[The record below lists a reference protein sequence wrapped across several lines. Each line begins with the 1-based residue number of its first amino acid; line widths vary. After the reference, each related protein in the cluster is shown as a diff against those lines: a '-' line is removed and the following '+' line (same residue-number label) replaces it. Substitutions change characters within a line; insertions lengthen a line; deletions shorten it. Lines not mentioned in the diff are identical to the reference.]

1 MSLKEKT
8 PSETL
13 DERGKICPYPLME
26 TRDKLKEMAE
36 GEVLE
41 VLIDHPPAV
50 ENIATLSKKLELEH
64 EVEVIKEGEEWKI
77 YIQK

>member
-1 MSLKEKT
+1 MDMGLKEKP

-36 GEVLE
+36 GELLE
-41 VLIDHPPAV
+41 VLVDHPPAV
-50 ENIATLSKKLELEH
+50 ENITRLSKKRRVLSMRSRF
-64 EVEVIKEGEEWKI
+64 
-77 YIQK
+77 